1 VSWNESKSK
10 NIFNR
15 EFPMPQATTSVNRF
29 SQVKATYAAK
39 RARIE
44 EAGLGGRRTGEESA
58 RTKAAQGRRDARRA
72 KAAATVKSPKT
83 KAASKPMSKK
93 SPAAKKGPASKA
105 RMARPTPF
113 IKIRTSNSVQG
124 SAKMDAF
131 ARSVVARG
139 LSRFAGRLT
148 RIAVYLS
155 DENAEKEGSNDKRCQ
170 IEARPASQKP
180 VSASATANKVEK
192 ALTIAVGKM
201 KRLLTARFG
210 KQSRR

>member
-1 VSWNESKSK
+1 
-10 NIFNR
+10 
-15 EFPMPQATTSVNRF
+15 MPQTTTSANR
-29 SQVKATYAAK
+29 SHQIKAPAAAK
-39 RARIE
+39 RARIK
-44 EAGLGGRRTGEESA
+44 EAGLDGPRIGEESA
-58 RTKAAQGRRDARRA
+58 RTSAAQGRRDARRA
-72 KAAATVKSPKT
+72 KAAATVRSPKM
-83 KAASKPMSKK
+83 KAASKPVSKK
-93 SPAAKKGPASKA
+93 SPAAKKVPASKA
-105 RMARPTPF
+105 RMARATPF
-113 IKIRTSNSVQG
+113 IKIRTSSSVVG
-124 SAKMDAF
+124 SATLDAY
-131 ARSVVARG
+131 AKSVVARG

-180 VSASATANKVEK
+180 VSASATAATVKQ